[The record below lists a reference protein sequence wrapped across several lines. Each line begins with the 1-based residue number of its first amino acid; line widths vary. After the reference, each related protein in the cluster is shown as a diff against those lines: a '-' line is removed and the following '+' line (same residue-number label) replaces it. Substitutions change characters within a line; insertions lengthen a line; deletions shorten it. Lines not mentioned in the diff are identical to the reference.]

1 MATNRFSD
9 KNKNMYFGKQVIDSL
24 IYGIESIKLLSNL
37 NDDLQNTKLYTT
49 IKIIFICYQ
58 LNKLVEMLPQD
69 DFKDMFKNA
78 LSLELKK
85 YSCYRI
91 DAGNQINCLDFYSDF
106 VKRKNVNSQILK
118 TVKLQK
124 GGMSIMITAAVT
136 ALAIISASVSVSGA
150 VFNSDKF
157 LDQQF
162 AKQGLDPK
170 VRQETSLFSS
180 VKSSI
185 LSGFQ
190 TVETPNHVL
199 SKDEVK
205 SLNLMNY
212 NNGGTCTYLAY
223 IAELCSGGCPTQEQ
237 WLERDPNIVQEII
250 NSQSFIDE
258 SEYLQRQ
265 HVLNKYDAFLS
276 EPDILPFG
284 SRHMLGVGLSAFTR
298 TEPDK
303 PQPTRVPSYA
313 VSDPEWFRE
322 HFRSGDLDYNPDE
335 TTSDL
340 AIATVFSENHAFNLL
355 YNRNN
360 QKLCIHE
367 VNNDSD
373 ADFFIKLRVKSSYF
387 CEKDFFEPDKLK
399 WVNSIGIINIIDE
412 VDDKISIFT
421 ASGNDHIR
429 QITPKEQIFM
439 HDNQHNS
446 GSIHDYLDIHKQIND
461 AIIRGSYESYEI
473 MKQNEDK
480 LGLDSDVVNA
490 YGLNIHNKEKLIKNP
505 YNKKEYLASQDKL
518 AQYARNIDYLYPR
531 EEEPLHV
538 INIAKPPP
546 QAPPMAHSNS
556 TTRYGGKRK
565 FTRRKVRRL
574 TNKKKRKSKIFVK

>member
-1 MATNRFSD
+1 MATNTFSD
-9 KNKNMYFGKQVIDSL
+9 KNKNMYFGKQVINSL

-37 NDDLQNTKLYTT
+37 TDDLQNTKLYTT

-58 LNKLVEMLPQD
+58 LNKLVDLLPED
-69 DFKDMFKNA
+69 DFKDKYKIA

-91 DAGNQINCLDFYSDF
+91 DAENQINCLDFYSDF

-118 TVKLQK
+118 TVKLQE
-124 GGMSIMITAAVT
+124 GGMGIMITAAVT

-170 VRQETSLFSS
+170 ARQDASLFSS

-212 NNGGTCTYLAY
+212 NTGGTCTYLAY

-265 HVLNKYDAFLS
+265 NLLNEYDRFLS

-284 SRHMLGVGLSAFTR
+284 SQHMLGVGLSVFLR

-303 PQPTRVPSYA
+303 PQPIRVPSYA

-367 VNNDSD
+367 VSNESD
-373 ADFFIKLRVKSSYF
+373 ADFFVKLRLTSYF

-399 WVNSIGIINIIDE
+399 WVNSIGILNIINE

-421 ASGNDHIR
+421 ASGIDHIR

-446 GSIHDYLDIHKQIND
+446 GSIHDYLNIHKQVND

-518 AQYARNIDYLYPR
+518 AQYARKIDYLYPR
-531 EEEPLHV
+531 EEEPFHV
-538 INIAKPPP
+538 INIAKS
-546 QAPPMAHSNS
+546 PPMAHSNS

-565 FTRRKVRRL
+565 LTTRKVRRL
-574 TNKKKRKSKIFVK
+574 TNKKKRKSKVIHRRSGKK